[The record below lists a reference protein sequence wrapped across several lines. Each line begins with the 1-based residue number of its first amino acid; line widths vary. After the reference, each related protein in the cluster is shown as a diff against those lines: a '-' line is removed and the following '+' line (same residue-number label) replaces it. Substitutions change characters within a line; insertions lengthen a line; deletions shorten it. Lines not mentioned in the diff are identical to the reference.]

1 MRVAPVPEHPAVEP
15 QVPPLK
21 VVRVVADLVVTL
33 AVPVEAVVVAQA
45 AVALAAVGRAEV
57 VWT

>member
-21 VVRVVADLVVTL
+21 VVRVVAL
-33 AVPVEAVVVAQA
+33 AVLVEAVVVAQA
-45 AVALAAVGRAEV
+45 AVGRAEV